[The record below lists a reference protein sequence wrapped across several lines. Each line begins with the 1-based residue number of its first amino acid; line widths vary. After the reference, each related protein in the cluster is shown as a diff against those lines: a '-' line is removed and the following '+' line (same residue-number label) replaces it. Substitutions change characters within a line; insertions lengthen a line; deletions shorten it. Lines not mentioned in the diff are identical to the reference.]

1 MRGERLKGSK
11 VGQEGMGRAEAR
23 AGGLEV
29 SDGGTGGSAY
39 VEDWGLLGGRMGGAG
54 LWTLCVCVCGGWS
67 FVGVRVGEPPG
78 WGTAGK
84 QGLIPFLHPQT
95 PHLVNLNED
104 PLMSECLLY
113 HIKDGIT
120 R

>member
-54 LWTLCVCVCGGWS
+54 LWTLCVCVCVEGGLLWGS
-67 FVGVRVGEPPG
+67 G
-78 WGTAGK
+78 WES
-84 QGLIPFLHPQT
+84 PR
-95 PHLVNLNED
+95 
-104 PLMSECLLY
+104 
-113 HIKDGIT
+113 DGAQQAS
-120 R
+120 RA